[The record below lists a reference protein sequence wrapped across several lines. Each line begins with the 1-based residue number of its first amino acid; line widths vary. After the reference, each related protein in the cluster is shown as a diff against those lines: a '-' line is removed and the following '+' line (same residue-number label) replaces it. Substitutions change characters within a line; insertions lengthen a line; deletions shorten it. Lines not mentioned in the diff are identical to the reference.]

1 MMFVAI
7 SVMFGLVAA
16 ALAWTK
22 ARSLVAWFMAGV
34 IIGPFALVVLALPP
48 ITRHADLAECPIC
61 FELVQGRA
69 DACGYCGSAFD

>member
-22 ARSLVAWFMAGV
+22 ARSLVAWFLAGV
-34 IIGPFALVVLALPP
+34 LIGPFALVVLALPP
-48 ITRHADLAECPIC
+48 ISRQASLAECPVC
-61 FELVQGRA
+61 MEVVEGHA
-69 DACGYCGSAFD
+69 GGCGYCGSAFE